1 MTFCLFTNFCCSV
14 SQTADWQGTKQR
26 GQHVH
31 SRGHHLYNAFH
42 ADIPHRHTFRC
53 QLSLLFIICPKTKN
67 HPLLAS
73 ATRLSPVSSSSH
85 GDASVRGKECIHSAA
100 STTHAVCDHQ
110 GGYCTADHVTCHS
123 TMKVQIPNVQMME
136 NSRAQWAHNVI
147 RSM

>member
-42 ADIPHRHTFRC
+42 ADIPHRHTF
-53 QLSLLFIICPKTKN
+53 QSQSSLYHLSQNKEPSSPGICYPSLSCFLLITWWCKC
-67 HPLLAS
+67 
-73 ATRLSPVSSSSH
+73 
-85 GDASVRGKECIHSAA
+85 GGKECIHSAG

-136 NSRAQWAHNVI
+136 NSRAQWAYNVI